1 MHVRR
6 HVLVRVVGVVVLVL
20 CGLATQLP
28 SSQAADAGQF
38 HFTKYPLTS
47 IPVDGY
53 QNVRTVEPALSRIAR
68 WISGVGAGV
77 AIGDIQGTGLD
88 DDICLVDPRTN
99 TVTVEPAP
107 TSGKRFTP
115 FVLNPAPLPYSRAT
129 MAPTGCLPGDFTEDG
144 YTDLLVY
151 YWGRSPVLFLRK
163 PGVPL
168 GPNAFVRQELMPTMQ
183 RWYTSTVVQAD
194 LTGDGHDDLIIGNY
208 FPDGS
213 RILDAHATSD
223 PDLEMQGSMSRAE
236 NGGGDVV
243 LMWKSSRGGADPSV
257 TYQEAPNAFPKAESV
272 GWTLA
277 LGTYDLTGDM
287 LPDVY
292 IANDFGPNHLLY
304 NESTPGDPHFV
315 DDVGQRGFTTPRS
328 DVLGEGSFKGM
339 GIDFADMTGNGRTDM
354 FVSNISVQFGLMEG
368 NFAWM
373 NDGSQAQD
381 AKEMAEGVAPFTD
394 EADDMGLARSGWG
407 WDAKFGDFLNN
418 GSQELV
424 QATGFVTGT
433 VNMWPMVAELATE
446 NDIFVK
452 DPNSWFT
459 FPKDGDLSG
468 HEDPGFFIRDP
479 NGQWSDIGSQ
489 VMGYIGDTR
498 AVATADI
505 DGNGRLDFALA
516 TQFGQSYVFMNQSA
530 DVGNYLELRLLQPP
544 DAPGSDYAGPTGL
557 LATSGTK
564 GDALR
569 GDPAIGAEATITLP
583 NGSVQTAQVDGG
595 NGMAGVRAP
604 ELHFGLGSVSDS
616 AKIRVQIRW
625 RSRTG
630 QIEEHTFLLT
640 PGRWSIVLGSDN
652 S

>member
-1 MHVRR
+1 MLGRRRTVVR
-6 HVLVRVVGVVVLVL
+6 LVGVVVLVL
-20 CGLATQLP
+20 FGLATRLP
-28 SSQAADAGQF
+28 SSNAADAGQF
-38 HFTKYPLTS
+38 HFTRYPLVS

-53 QNVRTVEPALSRIAR
+53 QDVRQVEPALSRIAR

-107 TSGKRFTP
+107 TSGKRFAP
-115 FVLNPAPLPYSRAT
+115 FVLNPAPLPYDRAT

-151 YWGRSPVLFLRK
+151 YWGRSPILFLRK

-168 GPNAFVRQELMPTMQ
+168 GPNAFVRQELVPQVQ
-183 RWYTSTVVQAD
+183 RWYTSTIDSAD

-213 RILDAHATSD
+213 RILDARAKSD
-223 PDLEMQGSMSRAE
+223 PALQMQGSMSHAE

-243 LMWKSSRGGADPSV
+243 LLWKSSRGGAHPEV
-257 TYQEAPNAFPKAESV
+257 TYQEAPNAFPKADSV

-304 NESTPGDPHFV
+304 NESTPGRPHFV
-315 DDVGQRGFTTPRS
+315 DDKGQGGFTIPRS
-328 DVLGEGSFKGM
+328 DVLGRGSFKGM

-368 NFAWM
+368 NFAWV

-381 AKEMAEGVAPFTD
+381 AKEMAQGIAPFTD
-394 EADDMGLARSGWG
+394 EAESMGLARSGWG
-407 WDAKFGDFLNN
+407 WDAKFGDFLNS
-418 GSQELV
+418 GRPELI

-433 VNMWPMVAELATE
+433 VNMWPLVAELATE
-446 NDIFVK
+446 NDLFVR

-468 HEDPGFFIRDP
+468 HEDPGFFVP
-479 NGQWSDIGSQ
+479 GSNGVWSNIGSR
-489 VMGYIGDTR
+489 VIGYIGDTR
-498 AVATADI
+498 GVATADI
-505 DGNGRLDFALA
+505 DGNGRLDFAMA
-516 TQFGQSYVFMNQSA
+516 TQYGQSYLFMNHSTG
-530 DVGNYLELRLLQPP
+530 VGNYLELRLLLPP
-544 DAPGSDYAGPTGL
+544 DAPGSGYTGPAGLDAVPG
-557 LATSGTK
+557 AR
-564 GDALR
+564 GDTLR
-569 GDPAIGAEATITLP
+569 GDPATGAEATITLP
-583 NGSVQTAQVDGG
+583 DGTQQAAQVDGG
-595 NGMAGVRAP
+595 NGMAGVRSP
-604 ELHFGLGSVSDS
+604 ELHFGLGSVRDGTKLR
-616 AKIRVQIRW
+616 AEIRW
-625 RSRTG
+625 RNRSG

-640 PGRWSIVLGSDN
+640 PGRWSIVLGSDG